1 MKDYADRLIDWM
13 QKVVREAGAKGVVF
27 GMSGG
32 LDSSVVAVLGKKA
45 FPQNSLGLI
54 MPCYSHAEDEEH
66 ARMVSDAFDIPF
78 QVIVLDDLLD
88 LFMSKFG
95 RQEDYQDSELA
106 VANIKPRLRM
116 ICLYYHA
123 ARRGY
128 LVAGSSNRS
137 EISAGYFTKYGDNAV
152 DFMPL
157 ANLVKGQVREL
168 AKELGVPQEII
179 EKPPSGGLWPGQTDE
194 GEMGVT
200 YDDIDNYLLKDSGDK
215 RTREIIEKMI
225 KDSEHKKK
233 MPPVPDF

>member
-95 RQEDYQDSELA
+95 REEDYQDSELA

-179 EKPPSGGLWPGQTDE
+179 EKPPSGGLWTGQTDE

>member
-95 RQEDYQDSELA
+95 REEDYQDSELA

-179 EKPPSGGLWPGQTDE
+179 EKPPSGGLWTGQTDE

-200 YDDIDNYLLKDSGDK
+200 YDEIDNYLLKDSGDK
-215 RTREIIEKMI
+215 RAREIIGKMI

>member
-78 QVIVLDDLLD
+78 HVIVLDDLLD

-95 RQEDYQDSELA
+95 REEDYQDSELA

-116 ICLYYHA
+116 ICLYYYA

-128 LVAGSSNRS
+128 LVVGSSNRS

-168 AKELGVPQEII
+168 AKGLGVPQEII
-179 EKPPSGGLWPGQTDE
+179 EKPPSGGLWTGQTDE

>member
-1 MKDYADRLIDWM
+1 MKDYADRLIDWI

-54 MPCYSHAEDEEH
+54 MPCYSHAQDEEH
-66 ARMVSDAFDIPF
+66 ARLVSDTFDIPF

-95 RQEDYQDSELA
+95 REEDYQHSELA

-123 ARRGY
+123 ARWGY

-137 EISAGYFTKYGDNAV
+137 EISVGYFTKYGDNAV

-168 AKELGVPQEII
+168 AGELGVPKEII
-179 EKPPSGGLWPGQTDE
+179 KKPPSGGLWPGQTDE

>member
-78 QVIVLDDLLD
+78 HVIVLDDLLD

-95 RQEDYQDSELA
+95 REEDYQDSELA

-128 LVAGSSNRS
+128 LVVGSSNRS

-168 AKELGVPQEII
+168 AKGLGVPQEII

>member
-200 YDDIDNYLLKDSGDK
+200 YDDIDNYLSKDSGDK

>member
-1 MKDYADRLIDWM
+1 MKDYADRLVDWI
-13 QKVVREAGAKGVVF
+13 QEVVKNAGAQGVVF
-27 GMSGG
+27 GLSGG
-32 LDSSVVAVLGKKA
+32 LDSSVLAVLCKKA

-66 ARMVSDAFDIPF
+66 ARLVSDAFDIPF
-78 QVIVLDDLLD
+78 KVLVLDDLLD

-95 RQEDYQDSELA
+95 REEDYQHSELA

-116 ICLYYHA
+116 ICLYYYA
-123 ARRGY
+123 ARWGY

-137 EISAGYFTKYGDNAV
+137 EISVGYFTKYGDNAS

-157 ANLVKGQVREL
+157 ANLVKGQV
-168 AKELGVPQEII
+168 KEMARSLGVPSKII
-179 EKPPSGGLWPGQTDE
+179 EKPPSGGLWPEQTDE

-200 YDDIDNYLLKDSGDK
+200 YDDIDKYLSEGSGDQG
-215 RTREIIEKMI
+215 TRDNIEIMI
-225 KDSEHKKK
+225 KGSQHKRV

>member
-78 QVIVLDDLLD
+78 HVIVLDDLLD

-95 RQEDYQDSELA
+95 REEDYQDSELA

-128 LVAGSSNRS
+128 LVVGSSNRS

-179 EKPPSGGLWPGQTDE
+179 EKPPSGGLWTGQTDE

>member
-1 MKDYADRLIDWM
+1 MKDYADRLVDWI
-13 QKVVREAGAKGVVF
+13 QEVVKNAGAQGVVF
-27 GMSGG
+27 GLSGG
-32 LDSSVVAVLGKKA
+32 LDSSVLAVLCKKA

-66 ARMVSDAFDIPF
+66 ARLVSDAFDIPF
-78 QVIVLDDLLD
+78 KILVLDDLLD

-95 RQEDYQDSELA
+95 REEDYQHSELT

-116 ICLYYHA
+116 ICLYYYA
-123 ARRGY
+123 ARWGY

-137 EISAGYFTKYGDNAV
+137 EISVGYFTKYGDNGS

-168 AKELGVPQEII
+168 AGELEVPKEII
-179 EKPPSGGLWPGQTDE
+179 DKPPSGGLWTGQTDE

-200 YDDIDNYLLKDSGDK
+200 YDDIDKYLLEGSGDQGI
-215 RTREIIEKMI
+215 RENIEKMI
-225 KDSEHKKK
+225 KGSQHKRV